1 MQLALRCCR
10 RRRTATNIHMALSA
24 RELTLA
30 AWVSVGELTLMHRSL
45 TFDPL
50 LRRLSALRAAT
61 IHAVFVQPMVFSLR
75 AAVLRVALPHILSE
89 SDSRA
94 TPRGCPVDS
103 SRPTYQSPRARTLS
117 ARTAICHRFRTR
129 FLSVRAD
136 AHRESAKGTGVVA
149 CIARAV
155 ARARESLTFG
165 LSLSRLS
172 ALRCSRVDGSWAKAG
187 AIATA
192 EQTMCRMMRRLTAM
206 RLRALVLRLVNCHR
220 AVHSLSVPPAA
231 SDHKA
236 RS

>member
-1 MQLALRCCR
+1 
-10 RRRTATNIHMALSA
+10 MALSA

-94 TPRGCPVDS
+94 TPRGCPVDP
-103 SRPTYQSPRARTLS
+103 SRPTHHCPRARALYAPLS

-172 ALRCSRVDGSWAKAG
+172 ALRCSRACGSWAKAG
-187 AIATA
+187 ATATA
-192 EQTMCRMMRRLTAM
+192 EQTMCRMLRRLTAM
-206 RLRALVLRLVNCHR
+206 RLQALVLRLVNCHR